1 MAALFYAP
9 VKYLQMIFL
18 AKSNYGTCF
27 LMGGLNARLPRIVP
41 LPVVQLEARISDPVG
56 DTTNSGAKIG
66 IAAVQ
71 IT

>member
-1 MAALFYAP
+1 MDGF
-9 VKYLQMIFL
+9 K
-18 AKSNYGTCF
+18 
-27 LMGGLNARLPRIVP
+27 ARLPRIVP

-56 DTTNSGAKIG
+56 DTANSGAKIG